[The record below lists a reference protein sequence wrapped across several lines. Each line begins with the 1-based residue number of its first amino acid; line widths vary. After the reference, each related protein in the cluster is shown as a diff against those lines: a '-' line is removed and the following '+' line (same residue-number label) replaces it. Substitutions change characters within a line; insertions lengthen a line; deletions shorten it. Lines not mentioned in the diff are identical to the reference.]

1 MATSRRGFLKGCCA
15 AVSGAIASPALV
27 PSFSFAQGAP
37 SDLLNVV
44 DIFLP
49 GGPDARYLF
58 PYLSGAVDAALR
70 ARRPTISLAA
80 ESIIT
85 PTGFD
90 QNGRLN
96 PIGFHPNF
104 ASLVNKV
111 NQTGAGIALITEF
124 GATANASR
132 SHEVAQQMY
141 RDASLASQS
150 QVPAGW
156 IGRTVAEFGLPGLSV
171 WGFGLGDPKFMAVD
185 GPDKPFVV
193 SNLGSVSFNNRDF
206 SQMNCSGLVGNP
218 CGNPNRS
225 ATAQEDSIY
234 MRDVLRRLQDAS
246 GSQSNSLQQLLADSQ
261 RAVFDAV
268 PVAARMISEVTIDL
282 NLFGGNL
289 PLANSCR
296 DIARAIYYLNLSP
309 QAPANIKAGT
319 KIFATARGG
328 WDSHSNQAAGG
339 NVPANITQ
347 LASAIAGL
355 VHYLDEWNLLD
366 KTIISAHG
374 EFGRTC
380 AQNGS
385 AGTDHAEAGHF
396 LVVGGA
402 AVVRRGVFGPEASVD
417 QAQNANFFTAQVPQ
431 TGILRAILSKAF
443 DPEGLDRVFANPMPG
458 SVPNFLV

>member
-1 MATSRRGFLKGCCA
+1 
-15 AVSGAIASPALV
+15 
-27 PSFSFAQGAP
+27 
-37 SDLLNVV
+37 LNVI

-49 GGPDARYLF
+49 GGPDSRYLF

-70 ARRPTISLAA
+70 ARRPNISLGA
-80 ESIIT
+80 ETIIT
-85 PTGFD
+85 PTGFV

-104 ASLVNKV
+104 ANLINKV
-111 NQTGAGIALITEF
+111 NNTGAGIALITEF

-141 RDASLASQS
+141 RDASLAGQASI
-150 QVPAGW
+150 PAGW
-156 IGRTVAEFGLPGLSV
+156 IGRTVSEFGLPGLSV
-171 WGFGLGDPKFMAVD
+171 WGFGVGDPKFMAVD

-193 SNLGSVSFNNRDF
+193 SNLGNVTFNDRNF

-218 CGNPNRS
+218 CGTRS

-246 GSQSNSLQQLLADSQ
+246 GEQGNSLQKLLAESQ
-261 RAVFDAV
+261 AAVFNAV
-268 PVAARMISEVTIDL
+268 PVAANMINEVTVDL

-296 DIARAIYYLNLSP
+296 DIARAIHYLNLSP
-309 QAPANIKAGT
+309 QAPANIKVGT
-319 KIFATARGG
+319 KIFATAQGG
-328 WDSHSNQAAGG
+328 WDSHANQASFG
-339 NVPANITQ
+339 NIPANITQ

-355 VHYLDEWNLLD
+355 VHYLHAWGLLD
-366 KTIISAHG
+366 KTVIAAHG